1 MQYAQPA
8 KLADGRY
15 FLKVTKEDGG
25 RVMHQVNGLKLT
37 IGDGG
42 EVNLVVPG
50 DMTLFSEIDEH
61 ILTQAKESKVN
72 WFGKEISDDTVVAAY
87 QKSVNPE
94 NELSASLATIKG
106 QVVTTVYDTQKNQVE
121 IGSLSGTV
129 TVDTWLELTGLVFTK
144 RAFEPVWKVIQV
156 RIKGTPKA
164 RFPREYL
171 FKDDPADEDEDDV
184 DL

>member
-1 MQYAQPA
+1 MQYAQPT

-15 FLKVTKEDGG
+15 FLKVTNDDGG

-37 IGDGG
+37 IGEGG
-42 EVNLVVPG
+42 EVNMVVPG

-61 ILTQAKESKVN
+61 ILSQAKESKVN
-72 WFGKEISDDTVVAAY
+72 WFGKEISDDTVTAAY
-87 QKSVNPE
+87 QKSINPE

-106 QVVTTVYDTQKNQVE
+106 QVVTTVYDTQKNQVD
-121 IGSLSGTV
+121 ISSLSGTV
-129 TVDTWLELTGLVFTK
+129 TVDTWLELTGLMFTK

-156 RIKGTPKA
+156 RIKGAPKA